1 MEMNLIANLIGMS
14 IQVHLVQEVDGF
26 GHHPT
31 APIHLLLFW
40 PGLQPARLSLAD
52 RQLSQFCGWRHGC
65 KEVDQLL
72 SSVEVAFEPHLLN
85 LDKRLQVKRASPTAR
100 CWQ

>member
-1 MEMNLIANLIGMS
+1 MNLIANLIWMS

-72 SSVEVAFEPHLLN
+72 SSEEVVVEHHLLH
-85 LDKRLQVKRASPTAR
+85 LDQWLQVEMPGPLRLPR
-100 CWQ
+100 Q